1 MKCPMEILN
10 NIFSFAH
17 TLIKNKVVLEMCDQ
31 KNEPAVKKMLYVNK
45 LERDKCDQVRNIAT
59 MQLR

>member
-1 MKCPMEILN
+1 MEILN

-31 KNEPAVKKMLYVNK
+31 KNEPAVKK
-45 LERDKCDQVRNIAT
+45 KCFMRTN
-59 MQLR
+59 